1 MDELNKTAATKPE
14 TRPEAAKLQ
23 DAPRRRVGSLTMGA
37 CLIAAGIFFLCYY
50 FVPGFDWQ
58 LVVRIAPA
66 AALVLLGCE
75 VLFFAARPGRWKYD
89 FVSVLVCL
97 GLIAVCMCL
106 SFLPMV
112 WSEID
117 PARGQNEMKLSKA
130 YTTQVYEAL
139 RKENPDLRLRDVYTD
154 LYLYANSV
162 DDLQELQPGDG
173 HLSLTVMLYGPYDS
187 TGAFAQDCRSVAGTV
202 RAGTL
207 QPDELRIVW
216 SPDNDPGQ
224 SLDSGTLQRVEQ
236 YTLELDG
243 TVQLDW
249 TADEMERQVEVQ
261 YLMDEEN
268 EPEEDT
274 APSEEAEPEAAVY
287 SQSRGRE
294 LWESFEKI
302 LGVCEDERTDLLLIA
317 GDLFHRQPLVREL
330 KEVNYL
336 FSELTATKVV
346 LIAGNHDH
354 LQKDSNYRSFEW
366 NDNVYPLFGKKLE
379 YVDFPELETAVY
391 GLSYYEREICQ
402 PLYDD
407 VAAAGIEKN
416 EILLAHGGDDRHIP
430 FDKKK
435 LSRSGFS
442 YIALGHIHKPQAL
455 QKDKMIYAGALEPID
470 QNDVGQHGYVKGE
483 LKDGKAA
490 IQWIPFAGREY
501 IHSSVEVERS
511 DTEGSIRKRV
521 KQLINEYGNE
531 NIYKITLAGKR
542 DPDIAFE
549 VNHLAEEGCVL
560 EILDETIPAYDFEKL
575 YAENK
580 ETLLGRYIEKF
591 AGCEEG
597 SVEYCALC
605 EGVEALLTGNRG

>member
-1 MDELNKTAATKPE
+1 MDEPNKTAATEPE
-14 TRPEAAKLQ
+14 TRPEVAKLQ
-23 DAPRRRVGSLTMGA
+23 DAPRRRVGSLTLGA

-97 GLIAVCMCL
+97 GFIAVCMCL

-154 LYLYANSV
+154 LYLYSNDVNA
-162 DDLQELQPGDG
+162 LQEMQPGDG

-261 YLMDEEN
+261 YLLDEEN

-274 APSEEAEPEAAVY
+274 APSEEAEPEAA
-287 SQSRGRE
+287 
-294 LWESFEKI
+294 
-302 LGVCEDERTDLLLIA
+302 A
-317 GDLFHRQPLVREL
+317 
-330 KEVNYL
+330 
-336 FSELTATKVV
+336 
-346 LIAGNHDH
+346 
-354 LQKDSNYRSFEW
+354 
-366 NDNVYPLFGKKLE
+366 
-379 YVDFPELETAVY
+379 
-391 GLSYYEREICQ
+391 
-402 PLYDD
+402 
-407 VAAAGIEKN
+407 
-416 EILLAHGGDDRHIP
+416 
-430 FDKKK
+430 
-435 LSRSGFS
+435 
-442 YIALGHIHKPQAL
+442 
-455 QKDKMIYAGALEPID
+455 
-470 QNDVGQHGYVKGE
+470 
-483 LKDGKAA
+483 
-490 IQWIPFAGREY
+490 
-501 IHSSVEVERS
+501 
-511 DTEGSIRKRV
+511 
-521 KQLINEYGNE
+521 
-531 NIYKITLAGKR
+531 
-542 DPDIAFE
+542 
-549 VNHLAEEGCVL
+549 
-560 EILDETIPAYDFEKL
+560 
-575 YAENK
+575 
-580 ETLLGRYIEKF
+580 
-591 AGCEEG
+591 
-597 SVEYCALC
+597 
-605 EGVEALLTGNRG
+605 